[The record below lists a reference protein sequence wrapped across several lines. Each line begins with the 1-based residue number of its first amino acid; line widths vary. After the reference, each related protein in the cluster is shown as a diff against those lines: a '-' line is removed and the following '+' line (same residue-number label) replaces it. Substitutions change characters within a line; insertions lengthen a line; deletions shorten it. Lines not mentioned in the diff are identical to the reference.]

1 MLQTKPFASE
11 QKFTHTRDF
20 QSTVESF
27 GKVFH
32 IFHSVESWASERGG
46 MTPLDF
52 EIFSKKGHFLSFER
66 EKLNFATFGP
76 PLKNFEKIS

>member
-1 MLQTKPFASE
+1 
-11 QKFTHTRDF
+11 
-20 QSTVESF
+20 
-27 GKVFH
+27 
-32 IFHSVESWASERGG
+32 